1 MMVAR
6 VWRKH
11 GLKPHRIERYMA
23 SNDPDFERKV
33 MARARTAR
41 SMRGRNGAGDENF
54 TLTVRQNRL
63 PYAAGQGLAGAAA
76 PIRETSRWPM
86 TRTAPAQPIYF
97 AVIEG
102 ISNFEDVTPSG
113 NGPSSLLIVE
123 GRFVLIFQLPLT
135 FL

>member
-1 MMVAR
+1 MQIHRVTSVQNQLLQATSVESGIATSMM
-6 VWRKH
+6 
-11 GLKPHRIERYMA
+11 
-23 SNDPDFERKV
+23 
-33 MARARTAR
+33 
-41 SMRGRNGAGDENF
+41 
-54 TLTVRQNRL
+54 TVRQNRL